1 MIGDFAMFQR
11 STRSLFLAA
20 LLLAG
25 APAAA
30 ATYQVESRIAAPGDG
45 GWDLATFDAV
55 AKRVYVTHGAIVV
68 AADVVH
74 GTASAPFS
82 GIDRGHT
89 AVPIAGQPL
98 LAVTSG
104 HDNSVRLFNTNSGA
118 EVARIAVGTDP
129 DAAFYDA
136 DAGRLVVMNAKSGTV
151 SLVDPIARKVAA
163 TITLKPGLE
172 IGTNDGDTLLVNNE
186 DLSELETANLRTGQ
200 AGPTIPLT
208 GCQGPTGLAFD
219 PATGQAISA
228 CANHKAAVV
237 DVRNHRV
244 TALLDIDAGPDTVL
258 IDQKRRMALIPCGR
272 DGTLILIALDG
283 GAHVVGRVTTEAGAR
298 TGALDPDS
306 GTVYL
311 PTADL
316 APAAAG
322 GRPQPKPGTFH
333 ILVVAPH

>member
-1 MIGDFAMFQR
+1 
-11 STRSLFLAA
+11 
-20 LLLAG
+20 
-25 APAAA
+25 
-30 ATYQVESRIAAPGDG
+30 
-45 GWDLATFDAV
+45 
-55 AKRVYVTHGAIVV
+55 
-68 AADVVH
+68 
-74 GTASAPFS
+74 
-82 GIDRGHT
+82 
-89 AVPIAGQPL
+89 
-98 LAVTSG
+98 
-104 HDNSVRLFNTNSGA
+104 
-118 EVARIAVGTDP
+118 
-129 DAAFYDA
+129 
-136 DAGRLVVMNAKSGTV
+136 MNAKGCAV
-151 SLVDPIARKVAA
+151 SLVDPIARKVTS

-200 AGPTIPLT
+200 AGPTIALT

-219 PATGQAISA
+219 PTTGQAISA

-258 IDQKRRMALIPCGR
+258 IDQKRRMAFIPCGR
-272 DGTLILIALDG
+272 DGTLVLIALDG

-306 GTVYL
+306 GKVYL